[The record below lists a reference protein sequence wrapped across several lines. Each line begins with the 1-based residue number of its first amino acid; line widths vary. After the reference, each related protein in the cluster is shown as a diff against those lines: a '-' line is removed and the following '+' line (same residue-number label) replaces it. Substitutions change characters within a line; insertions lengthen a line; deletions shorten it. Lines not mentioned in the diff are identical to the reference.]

1 VAEVVTGEAVV
12 LEVPCAR
19 FPSRLLA
26 LVIDMVIQIILLFV
40 LFLIVGLA
48 AQGGLDTASAGAIG
62 LTVLVFVIVGYPVL
76 WETLTRGASPGKYA
90 LGLRVVSDDGGPER
104 FRQALVRGLAA
115 VVEIWLLLGCPA
127 LICSLLSD
135 RGKRLGDL
143 FAGTFVIQQRLPARQ
158 YVAPLPPVGPQLAMW
173 AASLEMSR
181 LTEQTAETARRYLAR
196 LPELTPAAQAEL
208 GHRIATAVSAQ
219 VSPPPPPGTPIWA
232 FLSAVL
238 TERSNRE
245 HARLARAPARV
256 PGLPPGAQPAPW
268 GQPAAPAPWGQQAAP
283 ANPPWG
289 QQAAPANP
297 PWGQQAAPA
306 NTNTYWRQPAFPAPA
321 PPTGFSPPAPPAGFP
336 APVPPAGFSAPVP
349 PNAPAPMGP
358 PAAPGAQGAPGP
370 PGQAAWR
377 PGSGAAKE
385 EKDPPDQQPP
395 AWGGGF
401 VPPA

>member
-26 LVIDMVIQIILLFV
+26 LVIDMAIQIVLLFV

-135 RGKRLGDL
+135 RGKRLGDV
-143 FAGTFVIQQRLPARQ
+143 FAGTFVIQQRLPARR
-158 YVAPLPPVGPQLAMW
+158 YVAPLPPVGPELAMW
-173 AASLEMSR
+173 GASLEMSG

-208 GHRIATAVSAQ
+208 GQRIATAVSAQ

-245 HARLARAPARV
+245 HARLARAPGRMSG
-256 PGLPPGAQPAPW
+256 PPPGVQPAAPAPW
-268 GQPAAPAPWGQQAAP
+268 GQPAAPAPWNQPAAP
-283 ANPPWG
+283 ANSPWG
-289 QQAAPANP
+289 
-297 PWGQQAAPA
+297 
-306 NTNTYWRQPAFPAPA
+306 RPAFPAPA
-321 PPTGFSPPAPPAGFP
+321 SPAGFSAPAPPTAYP
-336 APVPPAGFSAPVP
+336 APAPPTGFSAPVP

-358 PAAPGAQGAPGP
+358 PAAQGWPNAPAP
-370 PGQAAWR
+370 PSGQAAWR
-377 PGSGAAKE
+377 PGSGAATE
-385 EKDPPDQQPP
+385 EKDQPDQPPPDQQPP